1 MAYESRLLRDF
12 FSMMA
17 VLSSRTVTQIQNQVI
32 ISTNMKVKKRRFLR
46 PSPPQPAGRYAGLWE
61 LGWLKWPRE

>member
-12 FSMMA
+12 FSRMA
-17 VLSSRTVTQIQNQVI
+17 PRSSRSVTQIQNHVI

-46 PSPPQPAGRYAGLWE
+46 PSPPQPAGW
-61 LGWLKWPRE
+61 